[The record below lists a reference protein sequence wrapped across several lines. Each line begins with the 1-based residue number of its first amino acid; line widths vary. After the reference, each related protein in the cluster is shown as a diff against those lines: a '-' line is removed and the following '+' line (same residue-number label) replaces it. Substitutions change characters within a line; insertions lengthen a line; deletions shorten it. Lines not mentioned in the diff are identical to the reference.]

1 MINHGKKKMMSG
13 GRSSKDSGLRT
24 HRILARNKSTPMP
37 RQEGIKQATKQ
48 RLAKADG
55 GKMKYGHG
63 GEATNGNKMARREYS
78 KGGVASAMKTAK
90 PC

>member
-1 MINHGKKKMMSG
+1 M
-13 GRSSKDSGLRT
+13 RSSKDSGLRT
-24 HRILARNKSTPMP
+24 HRILARNKTTPMP
-37 RQEGIKQATKQ
+37 RQQATSSQ

-55 GKMKYGHG
+55 GK
-63 GEATNGNKMARREYS
+63 ANGNKMARREYS

>member
-1 MINHGKKKMMSG
+1 MRG
-13 GRSSKDSGLRT
+13 SKDSGVRKSRT
-24 HRILARNKSTPMP
+24 YGSNKATPMS
-37 RQEGIKQATKQ
+37 RQEEYAAKLRQATSNQ

-63 GEATNGNKMARREYS
+63 GKATNGNKMARREYS